1 MNNREIL
8 TDLKIYLVN
17 GAVIGATFSS
27 IDIALK
33 MLLVLITLG
42 YTSHKWY
49 LMYKKNKNQNK

>member
-8 TDLKIYLVN
+8 TDLKIYAVN
-17 GAVIGATFSS
+17 SAAIGATFSN

-33 MLLVLITLG
+33 ILLVLVTLG